1 MSTENKPAPSPD
13 KERTPVYT
21 LARGLAALL
30 FDVFFPLRYHNKER
44 FDLNAPYIA
53 MSNHQTWMDPLILA
67 KPCKKYEFRFVGKKE
82 LVKSRIAKWVLEK
95 GLHMIT
101 VDRHNTDL
109 AAMRQCS
116 RALRDGYV
124 LGIFPEGTRHLPD
137 LMSEVETGTAVLAL
151 RAGVPLLPVYIH
163 GKPRLFRLRHVYI
176 GEPIDISD
184 LRAQGFDAQVIGQVT
199 DRIRDTFLSM
209 REDAR
214 KIHGQEKRK

>member
-1 MSTENKPAPSPD
+1 MSAAPKQPTAPE
-13 KERTPVYT
+13 KERTFLYT
-21 LARGLAALL
+21 VARGLAALL
-30 FDVFFPLRYHNKER
+30 FNVLFPLRYHHTER
-44 FDLNAPYIA
+44 YSLDAPYIA

-67 KPCKKYEFRFVGKKE
+67 KPCRRYEIRFVGKKE
-82 LVKSRIAKWVLEK
+82 LVKNKLAKWVLD
-95 GLHMIT
+95 GLHMIV

-151 RAGVPLLPVYIH
+151 RANVPLLPVFID
-163 GKPRLFRLRHVYI
+163 GKPRLFRLRHVYV

-184 LRAQGFDAQVIGQVT
+184 LRAQGMDAQVVEQVT
-199 DRIRDTFLSM
+199 SRIRETFLNM

-214 KIHGQEKRK
+214 KKA

>member
-1 MSTENKPAPSPD
+1 MSTEQAPE
-13 KERTPVYT
+13 KERTFLYT
-21 LARGLAALL
+21 VARGLAAVMFGLL
-30 FDVFFPLRYHNKER
+30 FPLRYHNAER
-44 FDLNAPYIA
+44 YGLDAPYIA

-67 KPCKKYEFRFVGKKE
+67 KPCKRYEIRFVGKKE
-82 LVKSRIAKWVLEK
+82 LVKNKFVKKVLD
-95 GLHMIT
+95 GLHMIV

-116 RALRDGYV
+116 RALKEGYV

-151 RAGVPLLPVYIH
+151 RANVPLLPVFID

-184 LRAQGFDAQVIGQVT
+184 LRAQGFDAQVVAQVT
-199 DRIRDTFLSM
+199 ARIRDTFLRM
-209 REDAR
+209 REEAH
-214 KIHGQEKRK
+214 KKPEGKRL